1 MEKEFLKERLAEGMS
16 LEAIGDIA
24 GKHPSTVGYWVKKH
38 GLAAYNAD
46 RHAPKGRLDRGEL
59 EALVAAGLTLG
70 EIAQRLGRSVSSVR
84 HWMNRYELRTH
95 RRRRPRP
102 RGNPKRAEMV
112 CRLHGTTTFV
122 LEGRGYYR
130 CARCRSSAVSK
141 RRRKVKQILVEEAG
155 GRCSVCG
162 YSRSQEA
169 LHFHHVDPKT
179 KAFHLGHQGQSRSL
193 ARSRSEAAKCVLLC
207 GNCHAEVEAGISELP
222 LELGESTTIR
232 GGTSD

>member
-1 MEKEFLKERLAEGMS
+1 MEKGFLEECLAKEMS
-16 LEAIGDIA
+16 LEAIGEVA

-38 GLAAYNAD
+38 GLVALNAD
-46 RHAPKGRLDRGEL
+46 RHAPKGKLDRGDL
-59 EALVAAGLTLG
+59 EGLVEAGLTLR
-70 EIAQRLGRSVSSVR
+70 EIAERLDRSVSSVR
-84 HWMNRYELRTH
+84 HWMNRYELSTR

-102 RGNPKRAEMV
+102 PGDPKRADMV
-112 CRLHGTTTFV
+112 CGLHGSTTFV

-130 CARCRSSAVSK
+130 CVRCRSSAVSK

-162 YSRSQEA
+162 YSRCQEA
-169 LHFHHVDPKT
+169 LHFHHLDPKS

-193 ARSRSEAAKCVLLC
+193 ARSRTEAAKCLLLC

-222 LELGESTTIR
+222 LESGESTTIR
-232 GGTSD
+232 GCTSD